1 MPFNTETAKAAGK
14 RSKRGPSK
22 VLPPTTKEKLNIL
35 YEDLLEDLIINQKDL
50 SNSEKIKLV
59 QIISNYI
66 VPKTKPIRDEVTL
79 EKIKV
84 LSFEWPVICMSMGV
98 SIFPK

>member
-1 MPFNTETAKAAGK
+1 MPFNPESAKIAGSL
-14 RSKRGPSK
+14 SKRGPAK

-66 VPKTKPIRDEVTL
+66 VPKTKPIRDEATL
-79 EKIKV
+79 EKIKDRNK
-84 LSFEWPVICMSMGV
+84 EN
-98 SIFPK
+98 FPEDPDPTK

>member
-1 MPFNTETAKAAGK
+1 MSFTPETAKAAGEK
-14 RSKRGPSK
+14 SKRGPAK
-22 VLPPTTKEKLNIL
+22 ILPPNTKEKLNIL
-35 YEDLLEDLIINQKDL
+35 YEGLLDDLIVNQNDL

-79 EKIKV
+79 QKIKERNKDH
-84 LSFEWPVICMSMGV
+84 FTEEPD
-98 SIFPK
+98 PTK

>member
-1 MPFNTETAKAAGK
+1 MSFTPETAKIAGSK
-14 RSKRGPSK
+14 SKRGPAK
-22 VLPPTTKEKLNIL
+22 ILPPSTKEKLNIL
-35 YEDLLEDLIINQKDL
+35 YEGLLDDLIVNQNEL

-79 EKIKV
+79 EKIKERNKDH
-84 LSFEWPVICMSMGV
+84 FTEEPD
-98 SIFPK
+98 PTK

>member
-1 MPFNTETAKAAGK
+1 MPFNPESAKIAGSL
-14 RSKRGPSK
+14 SKRGPAE

-79 EKIKV
+79 EKIK
-84 LSFEWPVICMSMGV
+84 ERNKEN
-98 SIFPK
+98 FPEDPDPTK

>member
-1 MPFNTETAKAAGK
+1 MPFNSETAKAAGK

-79 EKIKV
+79 EKIK
-84 LSFEWPVICMSMGV
+84 ERNKEN
-98 SIFPK
+98 FPEDPDPTK

>member
-1 MPFNTETAKAAGK
+1 MPFNPESAKIAGSL
-14 RSKRGPSK
+14 SKRGPAK

-66 VPKTKPIRDEVTL
+66 VPKTKPIRDEATL
-79 EKIKV
+79 EKIK
-84 LSFEWPVICMSMGV
+84 ERNKEN
-98 SIFPK
+98 FPDDPDPTK

>member
-1 MPFNTETAKAAGK
+1 MPFNPESAKIAGSL
-14 RSKRGPSK
+14 SKRGPAK
-22 VLPPTTKEKLNIL
+22 VLHPTTKEKLNIL

-66 VPKTKPIRDEVTL
+66 VPKTKPIRDEATL
-79 EKIKV
+79 EKIK
-84 LSFEWPVICMSMGV
+84 ERNKEN
-98 SIFPK
+98 FPEDPDPTK

>member
-1 MPFNTETAKAAGK
+1 MSFTPETAKIAGSL
-14 RSKRGPSK
+14 SKRGPAK

-66 VPKTKPIRDEVTL
+66 VPKTKPIRDEATL
-79 EKIKV
+79 EKIK
-84 LSFEWPVICMSMGV
+84 ERNKEN
-98 SIFPK
+98 FPEDPDPTK

>member
-1 MPFNTETAKAAGK
+1 MPFNPESAKIAGSL
-14 RSKRGPSK
+14 SKRGPAK

-35 YEDLLEDLIINQKDL
+35 YEGLLEDLIINQKDL

-84 LSFEWPVICMSMGV
+84 RNKEN
-98 SIFPK
+98 FPENPDPTK